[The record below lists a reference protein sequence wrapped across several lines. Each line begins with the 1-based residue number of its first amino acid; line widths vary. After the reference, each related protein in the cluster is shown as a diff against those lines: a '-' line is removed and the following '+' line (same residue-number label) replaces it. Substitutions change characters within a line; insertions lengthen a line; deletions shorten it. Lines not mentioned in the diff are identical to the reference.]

1 MYNSSLVAITQ
12 YFWWIRTSVLY
23 GNRKKFNTETVND
36 YPAIRFQ
43 IRFERKFPIAGLYFL
58 TLHVETLQNLCPVE
72 MLFGIRMAGLCQFY
86 WGTCYYILPHKTLL
100 FNCRYLYIFLY
111 KSTIYLIVYVAYEQ
125 KEVEKMNVILNKQ
138 HQQLQQLQT
147 EINIL
152 HHEHTET
159 DNGMILYYY
168 TIYTTL
174 F

>member
-1 MYNSSLVAITQ
+1 M
-12 YFWWIRTSVLY
+12 
-23 GNRKKFNTETVND
+23 
-36 YPAIRFQ
+36 
-43 IRFERKFPIAGLYFL
+43 
-58 TLHVETLQNLCPVE
+58 
-72 MLFGIRMAGLCQFY
+72 
-86 WGTCYYILPHKTLL
+86 LL